1 MNRKFEMDLSQFIP
15 KRGMA
20 ELFKEIVCDVT
31 ADDVQQ
37 FDEQKT
43 YLVSEISAQNN
54 VITKIRAM
62 LLSDDIT
69 PADFKIM
76 KVQCEEKIVKLEA
89 ELKDLKQS
97 EAVKTDFN
105 NFVDEA

>member
-1 MNRKFEMDLSQFIP
+1 M
-15 KRGMA
+15 
-20 ELFKEIVCDVT
+20 
-31 ADDVQQ
+31 
-37 FDEQKT
+37 
-43 YLVSEISAQNN
+43 LV
-54 VITKIRAM
+54 
-62 LLSDDIT
+62 SDDIT